1 MVVTLLIVAGVHSA
15 FLLFLFRK
23 VRHMAATEQDLQN
36 DLDAIGTAVGVL
48 ADEIKALK
56 DAGVSLVTQEQL
68 DALDAKAKAIV
79 AAATGAA

>member
-1 MVVTLLIVAGVHSA
+1 
-15 FLLFLFRK
+15 
-23 VRHMAATEQDLQN
+23 MAATEQDLQN

-79 AAATGAA
+79 AAATGAV